1 MDNTRQNVVS
11 QGKRREVSV
20 RDVDRHEGKEVG
32 DGKQEEG
39 QQPFKK
45 YIHAVVLLDSFGIFF
60 LSTFVFIGNL
70 LKLLEMS
77 EYLLL
82 ALNDF

>member
-45 YIHAVVLLDSFGIFF
+45 YIHAVVLLVSFF

>member
-32 DGKQEEG
+32 DGKQEER
-39 QQPFKK
+39 QQPFKNK
-45 YIHAVVLLDSFGIFF
+45 FMLLFFWILLVSFFF
-60 LSTFVFIGNL
+60 LLSS
-70 LKLLEMS
+70 LLEI
-77 EYLLL
+77 
-82 ALNDF
+82 F

>member
-20 RDVDRHEGKEVG
+20 RDVARHEGKEVG
-32 DGKQEEG
+32 DGKQEER
-39 QQPFKK
+39 QQPFKNK
-45 YIHAVVLLDSFGIFF
+45 FMLLFF
-60 LSTFVFIGNL
+60 WYLFSFVFLGKL

>member
-1 MDNTRQNVVS
+1 MS

-82 ALNDF
+82 ALNYF